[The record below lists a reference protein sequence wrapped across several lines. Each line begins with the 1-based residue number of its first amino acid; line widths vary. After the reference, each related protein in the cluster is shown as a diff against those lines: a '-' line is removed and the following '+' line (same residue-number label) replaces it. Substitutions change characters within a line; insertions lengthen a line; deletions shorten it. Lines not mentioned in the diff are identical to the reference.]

1 MDDWPDDDQPDNK
14 YLGLTATQFNLAFLS
29 VIGAV
34 ALAAFFF
41 GGVDAVREYLGDE
54 PSSPQSVAVVETSTP
69 IATATPTENPE
80 EPSSVAVFERSS
92 CRFRIPAGAKV
103 ECGYLVV
110 PENHS
115 QPDGRTI
122 RLHVAIFS
130 TESDNPAP
138 DPIVYLSGGPGQSPL
153 KIAQF
158 AFEGFTP
165 FLANRDLIL
174 LDQRGVGYS
183 EPALDCHEFQEL
195 AYQTAQQNLPLDEIA
210 TLATEAADLCRDRW
224 LRQAVSLPAYT
235 SAQSAADLNDLR
247 LALGYEEWNLYGISY
262 GTKLAL
268 TTMRDFPNG
277 IRSVV
282 LDSTYPLQVDLYAEL
297 PANAT
302 RAFNV
307 LFDSCAAE
315 AACNSAFP
323 DLKTVFFDLVK
334 ELNDTPVDV
343 PITVVNRFTL
353 ERLDSALINGDGLVE
368 MLFQSLYIPEI
379 IPLLAAMLYDV
390 RDGDVE
396 LLGLIAEGYISGIQ
410 FSSDGMYFSVQC
422 SEEVPFSSRDEGD
435 ATGEVYPEV
444 QNWADNDVF
453 FSICQIWGAGEAD
466 PIENE
471 PVISDIRTLILAGE
485 FDPITPPAWGELVA
499 ENLSNSFYFEFPDV
513 GHGVSLSGECA
524 LGMTLGFFDDPTIE
538 PDGYCR

>member
-69 IATATPTENPE
+69 IATATPTENIE
-80 EPSSVAVFERSS
+80 EPSRVAVFERSS

-153 KIAQF
+153 KIAQV

-195 AYQTAQQNLPLDEIA
+195 TYRTAQQNLPLDEIA
-210 TLATEAADLCRDRW
+210 TLAAEAADLCRDRW

-262 GTKLAL
+262 GTQLAL

-453 FSICQIWGAGEAD
+453 FSICQIWGAGKAD

-524 LGMTLGFFDDPTIE
+524 LGITLSFFDDPTIE

>member
-195 AYQTAQQNLPLDEIA
+195 TYQTAQQNLPLDEIA

-297 PANAT
+297 ATNAT

-323 DLKTVFFDLVK
+323 DLKTVFFDLVR

-390 RDGDVE
+390 RDGDLE
-396 LLGLIAEGYISGIQ
+396 LLGFIAEGYISGIQ

-499 ENLSNSFYFEFPDV
+499 DSLSNSFYFEFPDV
-513 GHGVSLSGECA
+513 GHGVSRSGECA
-524 LGMTLGFFDDPTIE
+524 LGITLGFFDDPTIE
-538 PDGYCR
+538 PDGSCR

>member
-1 MDDWPDDDQPDNK
+1 MDDWPDDDQPENK
-14 YLGLTATQFNLAFLS
+14 YLGLTGSQFNLAFFT

-54 PSSPQSVAVVETSTP
+54 PSPPQAVLVETSTP
-69 IATATPTENPE
+69 IDTATSVESPG
-80 EPSSVAVFERSS
+80 EPSSVAVFEPSS

-103 ECGYLVV
+103 ECGFLVV

-158 AFEGFTP
+158 AFEGFAP
-165 FLANRDLIL
+165 FMANRDLIL

-183 EPALDCHEFQEL
+183 EPALDCHEFQKL
-195 AYQTAQQNLPLDEIA
+195 TYQTAQQDLPLDEIA
-210 TLATEAADLCRDRW
+210 TLATEAAGLCRDRW
-224 LRQAVSLPAYT
+224 LRQAVSLSAYT

-297 PANAT
+297 AANAT

-307 LFDSCAAE
+307 LFDSCAAD
-315 AACNSAFP
+315 AVCNSVFP
-323 DLKTVFFDLVK
+323 DLKTVFFELVK

-379 IPLLAAMLYDV
+379 IPLLAQMLYDV

-396 LLGLIAEGYISGIQ
+396 LLGLIAESYISGIA

-422 SEEVPFSSRDEGD
+422 SEEVPFSSHNEGD
-435 ATGEVYPEV
+435 AAGDVYPEV
-444 QNWADNDVF
+444 QNWADNGVF
-453 FSICQIWGAGEAD
+453 SSICQIWGAGEAD

-499 ENLSNSFYFEFPDV
+499 ESLSNSFYFEFLDV
-513 GHGVSLSGECA
+513 GHGVSLSGLCG
-524 LGMTLGFFDDPTIE
+524 LDMTLGFFDDPTIE
-538 PDGYCR
+538 PDGSCR